1 MPRSL
6 QPMRFALLALA
17 LAAIALTA
25 APAGATEHAPVPRLD
40 RRDCDDGFQ

>member
-25 APAGATEHAPVPRLD
+25 APAGHDTVDASGLAPDSIQLTTD
-40 RRDCDDGFQ
+40 